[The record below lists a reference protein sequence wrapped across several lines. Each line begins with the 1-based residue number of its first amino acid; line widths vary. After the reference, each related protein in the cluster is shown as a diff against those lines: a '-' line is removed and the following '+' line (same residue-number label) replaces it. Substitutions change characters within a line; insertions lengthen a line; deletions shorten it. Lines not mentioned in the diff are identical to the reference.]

1 MKSLLHQFRKRYRG
15 LLREEVA
22 KTVKSEADVDDEIRY
37 LCATLS
43 AGTG

>member
-1 MKSLLHQFRKRYRG
+1 

-22 KTVKSEADVDDEIRY
+22 RTVQTGVDIEDEIRY

-43 AGTG
+43 TQGG